1 MQGWLKSC
9 RLRRLH
15 PRPNGSLASARQI
28 GTLAGMSVANQMT
41 QPTRLSRI
49 TDRFVGGA
57 VNVGVAALGV
67 LLVHELAY
75 ALAGWLHV
83 DHHSTAPDHHHQS
96 VLMAVIGPI
105 ALLCAVAMV
114 IRQARRLGLRI
125 SVSPSQMTAM
135 VSALYLLQESIEV
148 SQSGGGIG
156 ALVTNRAVMFGL
168 ALAPLIAWA
177 LAALLTQ
184 AAALVREWLG
194 IEPSAT
200 PSESIR
206 LRPVDVIWRGT
217 MLGASARPRA
227 PPFSVL

>member
-9 RLRRLH
+9 GVRRLQ

-96 VLMAVIGPI
+96 FLMAVIGPI
-105 ALLCAVAMV
+105 ALLCAAAVV

-125 SVSPSQMTAM
+125 SVSPSQMSAM
-135 VSALYLLQESIEV
+135 VSGLYLLQESIEV
-148 SQSGGGIG
+148 AQAGGGIG
-156 ALVTNRAVMFGL
+156 ALVANRAVPAGL
-168 ALAPLIAWA
+168 ALAPIIAWA
-177 LAALLTQ
+177 LSAVLTQ
-184 AAALVREWLG
+184 AATLVREWLG
-194 IEPSAT
+194 IEPTVASPEAAQ
-200 PSESIR
+200 
-206 LRPVDVIWRGT
+206 LRPVDATWRGT